1 MKRARSMFLT
11 KECDYAIRVVRSLA
25 DREIKSVKMICADEH
40 IPHPFAYKI
49 LKKLEWA
56 GIVKS
61 FRGSAGGYQMV
72 KNPDDITLLDIV
84 SAVDDHLLLNECL
97 QEGYVCENN
106 AHGRLCSVHIELN
119 RLQALLVG
127 ALTEKTMRDLV

>member
-1 MKRARSMFLT
+1 MFLT

-25 DREIKSVKMICADEH
+25 DMEMKSVKTICVGEH

-49 LKKLEWA
+49 LKKLERA

-61 FRGSAGGYQMV
+61 LRGSAGGYQLV
-72 KNPDDITLLDIV
+72 KKPKEVTLLDII

-97 QEGYVCENN
+97 QDGYVCENN
-106 AHGRLCSVHIELN
+106 VHGNLCNVHMELS
-119 RLQALLVG
+119 RLQALLVK
-127 ALTEKTMRDLV
+127 ALTEKTMNDLV

>member
-1 MKRARSMFLT
+1 MFLT

-25 DREIKSVKMICADEH
+25 NMEMKSVKSICIVEH

-49 LKKLEWA
+49 LKKLERA

-61 FRGSAGGYQMV
+61 TRGSAGGYTLV
-72 KNPDDITLLDIV
+72 KNPEDLRLLDIV
-84 SAVDDHLLLNECL
+84 SAIDDHLLLNECL

-106 AHGRLCSVHIELN
+106 CHGSLCNVHVELC
-119 RLQALLVG
+119 RLQELLVG
-127 ALTEKTMRDLV
+127 ALTEKTMSELAESIN